1 MEITEALIIISKL
14 EKFLPNRY
22 TRIKSALLVVLKY
35 AGEMQNK
42 ENEWLWLRDYIW
54 VSLYF

>member
-14 EKFLPNRY
+14 EKCLPNKY

-35 AGEMQNK
+35 AGEMQKK
-42 ENEWLWLRDYIW
+42 EIEWFLIERLEI
-54 VSLYF
+54 